1 MWSLK
6 PCAGQFSCARSR
18 WVSDHYRPLPQPVC
32 PAPANILI
40 LYIVFWGGLFM
51 CGVLNEHSLF
61 TFNFAIRR
69 ALCKV
74 NTSYSACRI
83 IMHADHICFSSTFD
97 QFQTTPILITT
108 IYFVFNHLSF
118 IYNCPWRLEVK
129 NALFSGVQNYSTG
142 FLLQIKWA
150 KKEI

>member
-1 MWSLK
+1 
-6 PCAGQFSCARSR
+6 
-18 WVSDHYRPLPQPVC
+18 
-32 PAPANILI
+32 
-40 LYIVFWGGLFM
+40 M

-118 IYNCPWRLEVK
+118 IYNCSMKAGSEKRLIFRCAE
-129 NALFSGVQNYSTG
+129 LFDLVFFYRSNEP
-142 FLLQIKWA
+142 
-150 KKEI
+150 KKRFNSD